1 MTEQVKS
8 NQLEIIDT
16 DSNMIEHAKSELKFL
31 RGDTNTEDEMQRLIE
46 ADILEIVRTFAK
58 QGHSGSSASYC
69 IPIINRLLKRE
80 PITPLTGDDS
90 EWCEVSPGCFQ
101 NIRCSGV
108 FKDTNR
114 YGGKPYTIN
123 GKVFSNDQGKTWWWN
138 RDSDVIIE
146 FPYIPAPPKRVFLDE
161 EESV

>member
-1 MTEQVKS
+1 
-8 NQLEIIDT
+8 
-16 DSNMIEHAKSELKFL
+16 
-31 RGDTNTEDEMQRLIE
+31 MQRLIE
-46 ADILEIVRTFAK
+46 ADILEMIKTFAD
-58 QGHSGSSASYC
+58 QGHSGFSAGYC
-69 IPIINRLLKRE
+69 IPIIHRLLKQE

-123 GKVFSNDQGKTWWWN
+123 GKVFSNDQGKTWWCN